1 MLYGLYLSTAGAKAQ
16 SYKQDVVANNIA
28 NVDATGF
35 RRQFASAR
43 QRLDRLGELGQGGPI
58 SASDPRRIGGGV
70 HLYRTYNDLDTPGA
84 IKPSSSPAHMA
95 ISGEGFFRI
104 SRGSESFLTRDGAFS
119 FGSDGSLRTA
129 DGEGVLMSTDGVP
142 FRLDPNFP
150 FEVTPD
156 NQISQNGRPI
166 GTIAV
171 VRPTNVDSVEREGEN
186 LLRYDGRHQPTDS
199 LVKQGF
205 LEGSNVDPVR
215 EMTDLIEIA
224 RAFEINVQMIQ
235 LQSDGLSR
243 LIDTLP
249 RPV

>member
-43 QRLDRLGELGQGGPI
+43 QRLDRIGEMGQGGPL
-58 SASDPRRIGGGV
+58 SESDPRRIGGGV
-70 HLYRTYNDLDTPGA
+70 HLYRTYNDLDTQGA

-95 ISGEGFFRI
+95 IAGEGFFRI
-104 SRGSESFLTRDGAFS
+104 RRGNDTYLSRDGAFS
-119 FGSDGSLRTA
+119 FGNDGLLRTS
-129 DGEGVLMSTDGVP
+129 DGEGVLMSKDGVP
-142 FRLDPNFP
+142 FRLDPNLP

-166 GTIAV
+166 GTIAI
-171 VRPTNVDSVEREGEN
+171 VRPTNIASVERTGEN
-186 LLRYDGRHQPTDS
+186 LLRYDGRDQPTDS

-205 LEGSNVDPVR
+205 SRKLQRRSGARNDRPDRDRPRVR
-215 EMTDLIEIA
+215 NQ
-224 RAFEINVQMIQ
+224 RADD
-235 LQSDGLSR
+235 SASK
-243 LIDTLP
+243 
-249 RPV
+249 